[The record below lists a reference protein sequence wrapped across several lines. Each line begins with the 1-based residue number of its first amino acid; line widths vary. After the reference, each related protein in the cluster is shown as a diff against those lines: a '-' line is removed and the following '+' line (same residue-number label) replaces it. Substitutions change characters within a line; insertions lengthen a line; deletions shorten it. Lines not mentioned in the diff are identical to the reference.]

1 VTRKNDS
8 NQPYPVKSLSTI
20 ISAICAG
27 IPAAAVA
34 QDAAE
39 GEGRYSGEE
48 LLLEEVMVTAT
59 KRGDINLQDV
69 PMSITAFTDA
79 DITLQGF
86 KRLDDYFGQIPS
98 LSFGRREP
106 GGTNVIMRGCAT
118 SSISFGENPTTSVY
132 LDEQPIS
139 QTGFNMDPRLV
150 DIERVEALAGP
161 QGTLFGEAAQC
172 GTLRIITNK
181 PDTTG
186 FEAWVDLN
194 GESVKSGDLGYDVSA
209 MVNIPLIQDQLALR
223 LVGFTAEDAGWVDN
237 ILGPSPGGTF
247 NNAPYVDDNINS
259 SNTSGARVALR
270 WTPGDNW
277 VIDAQAIFQD
287 TDADGFGDI
296 DLAEGYWED
305 SGLGKWEQIRFNDET
320 WSDEWYQV
328 ALTAQGSLGWAD
340 VVITGGYAH
349 RETRYL
355 ADSTAYLFDFQEVG
369 DSWRLDDPYLPRY
382 DFGGD
387 PHANSI
393 DVQEKDRISFEARL
407 SSPSDSDS
415 RWSWIAGV
423 FYNKFEEGPE
433 SFTANVAGMSDNCSV
448 YYAAY
453 EGCVGQF
460 TYSSY
465 LHYYY
470 FGTLDKLSDNW
481 WHGVY
486 EATNEQKAIFG
497 EVTFDVT
504 ENLAITLGG
513 RWYDIETERISRNG
527 TLINPPQTTI
537 MNCGTQADRDAWQVE
552 KDENKWGEGEGG
564 WVGGTPQEGFDTCYA
579 NEFAKST
586 EDGFVP
592 KANISWRINDDKMVF
607 FTYSEGFRSGGAN
620 SGKRGTIF
628 GIDGPYHTYD
638 SDLMTN
644 WEIGAKT
651 TWAGGRF
658 QFNITGYHMVWDDMQ
673 IEAVDPT
680 ANTYT
685 AGIINFTEAE
695 INGFEADFS
704 WIPAANW
711 EIGGVLGYNNA
722 ELSEDAILFEE
733 GDEPSFAV
741 KGTRLPMVPDWKAA
755 LTVQYNFENQVWNAS
770 PYILG
775 VYQYQGDSVNSLE
788 GISSTLGENAVKTHP
803 SYSIFNLRF
812 GLDSLNWSVALYID
826 NMFNTYG
833 RNLFNERWIKTRLT
847 ATRPR
852 TVGINYR
859 YTWN

>member
-1 VTRKNDS
+1 MTRKIDS
-8 NQPYPVKSLSTI
+8 DQPYPVKSLSTL
-20 ISAICAG
+20 ISALCAS

-34 QDAAE
+34 QEADQDSRE
-39 GEGRYSGEE
+39 Q
-48 LLLEEVMVTAT
+48 LILEEVTVTAT

-69 PMSITAFTDA
+69 PMSITAFTNA

-86 KRLDDYFGQIPS
+86 KKLDDYVGQIPS

-106 GGTNVIMRGCAT
+106 GGTSVIMRGCAT

-181 PDTTG
+181 PDTVA
-186 FEAWVDLN
+186 FSSWVDLN
-194 GESVKSGDLGYDVSA
+194 GESVKGGDTGYDVSA
-209 MVNIPLIQDQLALR
+209 MLNVPLIQDKLALR

-237 ILGPSPGGTF
+237 ILGTSPGGTF
-247 NNAPYVDDNINS
+247 DNAAYVDENVNTN
-259 SNTSGARVALR
+259 NTSGARVTLR
-270 WTPGDNW
+270 WTPGENW
-277 VIDAQAIFQD
+277 ILDAQAIFQD
-287 TDADGFGDI
+287 TEADGFGDI
-296 DLAEGYWED
+296 DLATGYWED
-305 SGLGKWEQIRFNDET
+305 SGLGKWEQIRFHDET

-340 VVITGGYAH
+340 VVITGGVAH

-355 ADSTAYLFDFQEVG
+355 ADSTAYLFDFQELG
-369 DSWRLDDPYLPRY
+369 DYWRLEDPYLPRY

-387 PHANSI
+387 PLGNSI
-393 DVQEKDRISFEARL
+393 DAQEKDRVSFEARL
-407 SSPSDSDS
+407 SSSSESDS

-433 SFTANVAGMSDNCSV
+433 SFTANVVGMSDNCSV
-448 YYAAY
+448 YYAYY

-460 TYSSY
+460 TYASY

-486 EATNEQKAIFG
+486 EAKNEQTAVFG

-513 RWYDIETERISRNG
+513 RWYDIETSRISRNG
-527 TLINPPQTTI
+527 TLINPPQTLI
-537 MNCGTQADRDAWQVE
+537 MNCGTQADRGAWQV
-552 KDENKWGEGEGG
+552 DGI
-564 WVGGTPQEGFDTCYA
+564 PQEGFDTCYA
-579 NEFAKST
+579 DEFAESG

-620 SGKRGTIF
+620 SGKRDTIY
-628 GIDGPYHTYD
+628 GINGPYHTYD

-658 QFNITGYHMVWDDMQ
+658 QFNITAYHMVWEDMQ

-685 AGIINFTEAE
+685 AGIVNFTEAE
-695 INGFEADFS
+695 IDGFEADFS
-704 WIPAANW
+704 WIPAETW
-711 EIGGVLGYNNA
+711 EIGGILGYNDA
-722 ELSEDAILFEE
+722 ALSEDAILFE
-733 GDEPSFAV
+733 
-741 KGTRLPMVPDWKAA
+741 
-755 LTVQYNFENQVWNAS
+755 
-770 PYILG
+770 
-775 VYQYQGDSVNSLE
+775 
-788 GISSTLGENAVKTHP
+788 
-803 SYSIFNLRF
+803 
-812 GLDSLNWSVALYID
+812 
-826 NMFNTYG
+826 
-833 RNLFNERWIKTRLT
+833 
-847 ATRPR
+847 
-852 TVGINYR
+852 
-859 YTWN
+859 

>member
-1 VTRKNDS
+1 VTDKFDPA
-8 NQPYPVKSLSTI
+8 QPYPVKSLSAV

-27 IPAAAVA
+27 LPSAAHA
-34 QDAAE
+34 QDASREE
-39 GEGRYSGEE
+39 GGESGDQRVIEE
-48 LLLEEVMVTAT
+48 ILVTAT

-86 KRLDDYFGQIPS
+86 KTLDDYIGQIPS
-98 LSFGRREP
+98 LTFGRREP

-139 QTGFNMDPRLV
+139 QTGFNPDPRLV

-181 PDTTG
+181 PDTAA
-186 FEAWVDLN
+186 FNAWVDLT
-194 GESVKSGDLGYDVSA
+194 GESVDGGDNGYDVSV
-209 MVNIPLIQDQLALR
+209 MLNVPLIQDTLALR

-237 ILGPSPGGTF
+237 ILGTSPGGTF
-247 NNAPYVDDNINS
+247 TNADYVDQNVNT
-259 SNTSGARVALR
+259 SNTSGARATLR
-270 WTPGDNW
+270 WTPGENW

-287 TDADGFGDI
+287 TETDGFGDV
-296 DLAEGYWED
+296 DLPELYWED
-305 SGLGKWEQIRFNDET
+305 SGLGKWEQIRFHDED
-320 WSDEWYQV
+320 WSDEWYQL
-328 ALTAQGSLGWAD
+328 ALTAEGDLGWATAT
-340 VVITGGYAH
+340 ITAGLAH

-355 ADSTAYLFDFQEVG
+355 ADSTAYVHAFQETG
-369 DSWRLDDPYLPRY
+369 DYWREYDPYITAY

-387 PHANSI
+387 PHAFSI
-393 DVQEKDRISFEARL
+393 DQQEKDRMSFEARL
-407 SSPSDSDS
+407 SSTSDGTS

-433 SFTANVAGMSDNCSV
+433 SFTANVIGLSDNCSE
-448 YYAAY
+448 YYAAA

-460 TYSSY
+460 TYASY

-513 RWYDIETERISRNG
+513 RWYDIETDRISRNG

-537 MNCGTQADRDAWQVE
+537 MNCGTQADRDAWQI
-552 KDENKWGEGEGG
+552 DGI
-564 WVGGTPQEGFDTCYA
+564 PQEGFDTCYA
-579 NEFAKST
+579 DEFAESS

-592 KANISWRINDDKMVF
+592 KVNVTWRFDDEKMAF

-628 GIDGPYHTYD
+628 GIDGPYHTYE
-638 SDLMTN
+638 SDNLTN
-644 WEIGAKT
+644 YEIGTKT
-651 TWAGGRF
+651 TWAEGRF
-658 QFNITGYHMVWDDMQ
+658 QFNITAYHMVWEDIQ

-680 ANTYT
+680 ASFYT
-685 AGIINFTEAE
+685 AGIVNFTEAE
-695 INGFEADFS
+695 IDGFEADFS
-704 WIPAANW
+704 WLPAENW
-711 EIGGVLGYNNA
+711 LLGGVFGYNNA
-722 ELSEDAILFEE
+722 ELSEDAILFDDGEE
-733 GDEPSFAV
+733 PKVAV
-741 KGTRLPMVPDWKAA
+741 KGTPLPMVPDWKVA
-755 LTVQYNFENQVWNAS
+755 LTAQYNFSNQLWGAS
-770 PYILG
+770 PYLLG
-775 VYQYQGDSVNSLE
+775 VYQYQGESVNSLE
-788 GISSTLGENAVKTHP
+788 GISSTLGEGAVRTHP
-803 SYSIFNLRF
+803 SYSVFNLRF
-812 GLDSLNWSVALYID
+812 GLDSLSWSVALYVD
-826 NMFNTYG
+826 NVFNEYG
-833 RNLFNERWIKTRLT
+833 INLYNERWIKTR
-847 ATRPR
+847 ATVIRPR
-852 TVGINYR
+852 TFGANFR
-859 YTWN
+859 YTWD

>member
-1 VTRKNDS
+1 MKRKTDS
-8 NQPYPVKSLSTI
+8 AQLYPVKSLGTI

-27 IPAAAVA
+27 IPASAIA
-34 QDAAE
+34 QDAAQEE
-39 GEGRYSGEE
+39 GGDSENT
-48 LLLEEVMVTAT
+48 LILEEVLVTAT

-86 KRLDDYFGQIPS
+86 KTLDDYIGQIPS

-139 QTGFNMDPRLV
+139 QTGFNPDPRLV

-181 PDTTG
+181 PDTAA

-209 MVNIPLIQDQLALR
+209 MVNIPLVADKLALR
-223 LVGFTAEDAGWVDN
+223 LVGFSAEDAGWVDN
-237 ILGPSPGGTF
+237 ILGTSPGGTF
-247 NNAPYVDDNINS
+247 DNAAYVDSNV
-259 SNTSGARVALR
+259 NTSDTWGARATLR
-270 WTPGDNW
+270 WTPGENW
-277 VIDAQAIFQD
+277 VIDAQAIYQNTD
-287 TDADGFGDI
+287 TDGFGDV

-305 SGLGKWEQIRFNDET
+305 SGLGKWEQIRFNPET
-320 WSDEWYQV
+320 WSDEWYQLS
-328 ALTAQGSLGWAD
+328 LTAEGSLGWAD
-340 VVITGGYAH
+340 AVVTGGYAH

-355 ADSTAYLFDFQEVG
+355 ADSTAYVFAFQETG
-369 DSWRLDDPYLPRY
+369 DYWRAYDPYITAY

-393 DVQEKDRISFEARL
+393 DVQEKDRWSFEARL
-407 SSPSDSDS
+407 LSPSDKDS

-433 SFTANVAGMSDNCSV
+433 SFTANVAGLSDNCSE
-448 YYAAY
+448 YYAAA

-460 TYSSY
+460 TYASY

-486 EATNEQKAIFG
+486 EATNKQFAVFG

-504 ENLAITLGG
+504 ENLAITVGG
-513 RWYDIETERISRNG
+513 RWYDIKTDRISRNG

-537 MNCGTQADRDAWQVE
+537 MNCGTQANRDAWQI
-552 KDENKWGEGEGG
+552 DGI
-564 WVGGTPQEGFDTCYA
+564 PQEGFDTCYA
-579 NEFAKST
+579 NEFAENK
-586 EDGFVP
+586 ENGFVP
-592 KANISWRINDDKMVF
+592 KVNVTYTFDDDKLVY
-607 FTYSEGFRSGGAN
+607 FTYSQGFRSGGVN

-628 GIDGPYHTYD
+628 GADGAYHTYD
-638 SDLMTN
+638 SDTLN
-644 WEIGAKT
+644 NYEIGTKT
-651 TWAGGRF
+651 TWADGRF
-658 QFNITGYHMVWDDMQ
+658 QFNITGYHMTWDDMQ

-680 ANTYT
+680 ASFYT
-685 AGIINFTEAE
+685 AGIVNFSKAR

-711 EIGGVLGYNNA
+711 QLGGVLGYNNA
-722 ELSEDAILFEE
+722 ELSEDAVIFADGEE
-733 GDEPSFAV
+733 PKVAV

-755 LTVQYNFENQVWNAS
+755 VTAQYNFDNQIWGAD

-788 GISSTLGENAVKTHP
+788 GISSTLGEGAVRTHP

-812 GLDSLNWSVALYID
+812 GLDSTHWSVAFYID
-826 NMFNTYG
+826 NMFNEYG
-833 RNLFNERWIKTRLT
+833 RNLYNERWIKTRLT
-847 ATRPR
+847 VTRPR
-852 TVGINYR
+852 TFGINYR